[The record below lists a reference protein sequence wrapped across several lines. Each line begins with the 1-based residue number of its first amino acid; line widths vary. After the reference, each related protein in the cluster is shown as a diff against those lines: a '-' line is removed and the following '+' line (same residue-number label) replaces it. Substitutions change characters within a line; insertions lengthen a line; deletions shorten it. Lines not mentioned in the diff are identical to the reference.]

1 MDVAVS
7 MTSSE
12 HTPSSY
18 DPIRSTLTESP
29 PSIQAQRSLQQS
41 MSDLTSTH
49 SPRRFHTSSSRTSP
63 TPSSFHQV
71 ENVNMD
77 LTPLVSQSDH
87 RSTWRATN
95 PSAASTTPDGQDH
108 DRMETDEEDND
119 SSSEEELGDHNQ
131 ENGQLDLTENHPI
144 SSEYDELMDTTPDE
158 PHHEEPA
165 GETLAIMTC
174 TIMQWN

>member
-18 DPIRSTLTESP
+18 DPIRSTLTDP
-29 PSIQAQRSLQQS
+29 PPIQAQRSLQQS

-63 TPSSFHQV
+63 TPPSFHQL

-77 LTPLVSQSDH
+77 IAPLVPQSNH

-131 ENGQLDLTENHPI
+131 EGGQLDLTENHPTA
-144 SSEYDELMDTTPDE
+144 SEYDEMMDTTPDE
-158 PHHEEPA
+158 PHNEELA
-165 GETLAIMTC
+165 GETLAIIVYTV
-174 TIMQWN
+174 MQRN